1 MGWVLT
7 SVASSVSTSGSGAS
21 DADNSEKISSKTP
34 LSHQRRQRLSR
45 VLWGPSAAGASTQRT
60 PFCMTGMMLLNTFL
74 SSTRFPPCSLG
85 NKGRMR
91 STCSA
96 LSQNNWAITDL
107 PTGALLGG
115 LSLVRGSFPTL
126 WVLTLACIFMIFCW
140 CSSIVLK
147 ELIIQLLGVDQGRAH
162 LQPLH
167 IVG

>member
-1 MGWVLT
+1 M
-7 SVASSVSTSGSGAS
+7 
-21 DADNSEKISSKTP
+21 P
-34 LSHQRRQRLSR
+34 
-45 VLWGPSAAGASTQRT
+45 
-60 PFCMTGMMLLNTFL
+60 LNTFL
-74 SSTRFPPCSLG
+74 SSTRFTPRSLG

-107 PTGALLGG
+107 LTGALLVG
-115 LSLVRGSFPTL
+115 LSLVRGSFLTL
-126 WVLTLACIFMIFCW
+126 WVLNLACIFMIFCW
-140 CSSIVLK
+140 CSPIVK